1 MPETVL
7 LKTTESLILEA
18 VPGNADLDTKVRQLL
33 ETEYLRRISSHRRID
48 SLMRQKYGMTF
59 DQFLAHHVTA
69 RMNYSW
75 EVESDAME
83 WETAVDG
90 FETTQHKLA
99 ELRRSFNA

>member
-1 MPETVL
+1 MPGAAL
-7 LKTTESLILEA
+7 LETTESLVLET

-33 ETEYLRRISSHRRID
+33 ETEYLRRLSSHRRID
-48 SLMRQKYGMTF
+48 SLMRHKYGMSF
-59 DQFLAHHVTA
+59 DQFLANRVTA